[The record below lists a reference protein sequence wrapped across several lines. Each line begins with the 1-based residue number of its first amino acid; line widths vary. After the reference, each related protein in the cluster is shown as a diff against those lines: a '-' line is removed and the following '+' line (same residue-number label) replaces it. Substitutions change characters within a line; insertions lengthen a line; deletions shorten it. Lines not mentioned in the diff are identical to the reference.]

1 MQLIKRAIEFAN
13 KNILLV
19 CLLLMYTLTT
29 TVFLSLF
36 KTITTQIVILYILIS
51 VAFFSGFFS
60 IITKTIKNEPTKLSF
75 LEGVGDYFL
84 PMLGIG
90 LITLG
95 TYLISGITAMLGTI
109 NTLGI
114 KEQVNTALAEILPA
128 IQTGSQEALT
138 KISPETAKI
147 YVVIVLSVWIIWG
160 LISLI
165 ILYWVPVLYINNERN
180 IFKSL
185 FMAIKFLIKNIWKT
199 IAIFLAVVFITSILS
214 ILSVLATTISP
225 ILESIFFML
234 NYYIGIIF
242 LFAVFLLYKDKTSEI
257 QGKE

>member
-1 MQLIKRAIEFAN
+1 MQLIKRAVELAN

-29 TVFLSLF
+29 SIFLALF
-36 KTITTQIVILYILIS
+36 KTITAQIIVLYILIS
-51 VAFFSGFFS
+51 VAFFSGFFN
-60 IITKTIKNEPTKLSF
+60 IITKTIKNESAKLSF

-90 LITLG
+90 LMSIG
-95 TYLISGITAMLGTI
+95 TYLTSGITAMMGTI
-109 NTLGI
+109 NILGI
-114 KEQVNTALAEILPA
+114 KEQVNSALNEILPA
-128 IQTGSQEALT
+128 LQTGTQEALT
-138 KISPETAKI
+138 KISPESVKV
-147 YVVIVLSVWIIWG
+147 YLVIMLSVWIVWG
-160 LISLI
+160 LISLL

-185 FMAIKFLIKNIWKT
+185 LIGIKFLLKNIWKT
-199 IAIFLAVVFITSILS
+199 LAIFLSIVLITSVLS
-214 ILSVLATTISP
+214 ILSVLATKISP

-242 LFAVFLLYKDKTSEI
+242 LFAVFLLYKDKTSEL
-257 QGKE
+257 

>member
-1 MQLIKRAIEFAN
+1 MQLIKRAVELAN

-29 TVFLSLF
+29 SIFLALF
-36 KTITTQIVILYILIS
+36 KTITAQIIVLYILIS
-51 VAFFSGFFS
+51 VAFFSGFFN
-60 IITKTIKNEPTKLSF
+60 IITKTIKNESAKLSF

-90 LITLG
+90 LMSIG
-95 TYLISGITAMLGTI
+95 TYLTSGITAMMGTI
-109 NTLGI
+109 NILGI
-114 KEQVNTALAEILPA
+114 KEQVNSALNEILPA
-128 IQTGSQEALT
+128 LQTETQEALT
-138 KISPETAKI
+138 KISPESVKV
-147 YVVIVLSVWIIWG
+147 YLVIMLSVWIVWG
-160 LISLI
+160 LISLL

-185 FMAIKFLIKNIWKT
+185 LIGIKFLLKNIWKT
-199 IAIFLAVVFITSILS
+199 LAIFLSIVLITSVLS
-214 ILSVLATTISP
+214 ILSVLATKISP

-242 LFAVFLLYKDKTSEI
+242 LFAVFLLYKDKTSEL
-257 QGKE
+257 

>member
-1 MQLIKRAIEFAN
+1 MQLIKRAVELAN

-29 TVFLSLF
+29 SIFLALF
-36 KTITTQIVILYILIS
+36 KTITAQIIVLYILIS
-51 VAFFSGFFS
+51 VAFFSGFFN
-60 IITKTIKNEPTKLSF
+60 IITKTIKNESAKLSF

-90 LITLG
+90 LMSIG
-95 TYLISGITAMLGTI
+95 TYLTSGITAMMGTI
-109 NTLGI
+109 NILGI
-114 KEQVNTALAEILPA
+114 KEQVNSALNEILPA
-128 IQTGSQEALT
+128 LQTGTQEALT
-138 KISPETAKI
+138 KISPESVKV
-147 YVVIVLSVWIIWG
+147 YLVIMLSVWIVWG
-160 LISLI
+160 LISLL

-185 FMAIKFLIKNIWKT
+185 LIGIKFLLKNIWKT
-199 IAIFLAVVFITSILS
+199 LAIFLSIVLITSILS
-214 ILSVLATTISP
+214 ILSVLATKISP

-242 LFAVFLLYKDKTSEI
+242 LFAVFLLYKDKTSEL
-257 QGKE
+257 